1 MTALPYRKPKPGDLW
16 AYKESNWR
24 VLVLHESASY
34 AGDEGFTVVEW
45 NISDLQESITH
56 RRWSG
61 WIAGFWELLAE
72 SKMK

>member
-1 MTALPYRKPKPGDLW
+1 MTLQYRKPRKGDLW

-34 AGDEGFTVVEW
+34 AGDEGFTVIEW
-45 NISDLQESITH
+45 DTADCESITH
-56 RRWSG
+56 RRWGGG
-61 WIAGFWELLAE
+61 WIAGFWELIAE